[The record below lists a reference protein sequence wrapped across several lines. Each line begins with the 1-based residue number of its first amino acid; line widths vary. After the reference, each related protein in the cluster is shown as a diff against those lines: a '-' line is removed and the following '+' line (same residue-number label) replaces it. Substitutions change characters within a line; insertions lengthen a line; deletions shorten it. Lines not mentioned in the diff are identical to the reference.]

1 MGMRFTRRSGI
12 LFHPTSLAG
21 TPGIGTL
28 GKGAYKFADWLHE
41 AHQTLWQMLPLGP
54 TGYGDSP
61 YASFSTFAGN
71 PLLVDLDML
80 AGKGW
85 ADKADIVPPDYITT
99 AGKVDFGA
107 VVWWKFPVLF
117 RCAAYFL
124 NHCSKD
130 DRTAYEAFKN
140 DNAAWLNGYADFTS
154 IKQYYDEEARKAG
167 ISGVRGMWNTF
178 WPQDLASCN
187 PVAVSKW
194 DSGHTLDIE
203 KIKVLQ
209 FFFAEQWFSL
219 KRYVNALGIDIIGD
233 IPIFVAPDSA
243 DVWASQQFF
252 QLDAHGVPENVAG
265 VPPDYFSATGQLWG
279 NPLYDW
285 DAMKADNYS
294 WWIARIGRI
303 LQLVDCVRIDHFR
316 GFEAYWS
323 IPYGEPTAVNGEWIK
338 GPGIDL
344 FNAIKKAL
352 GDIPIIAEDLG
363 VITDEVRTLRDTCG
377 FPGMKVLQFAFDP
390 NEAGR
395 EGMKNSFLP
404 HEYDTANCV
413 VYTGTHDNDT
423 MQGWLE
429 KASDKTVQL
438 VAEYV
443 TGREMT
449 EAEACSMAADRELC
463 ARMVQTAVASTAVYA
478 VVPMQD
484 ILQLDN
490 SARMNTPSTTGTN
503 WSWRMEEDALT
514 EKNAAHLAF
523 LSALYG
529 RNLK

>member
-1 MGMRFTRRSGI
+1 M
-12 LFHPTSLAG
+12 PTEG
-21 TPGIGTL
+21 
-28 GKGAYKFADWLHE
+28 
-41 AHQTLWQMLPLGP
+41 
-54 TGYGDSP
+54 
-61 YASFSTFAGN
+61 
-71 PLLVDLDML
+71 
-80 AGKGW
+80 
-85 ADKADIVPPDYITT
+85 
-99 AGKVDFGA
+99 
-107 VVWWKFPVLF
+107 
-117 RCAAYFL
+117 
-124 NHCSKD
+124 
-130 DRTAYEAFKN
+130 
-140 DNAAWLNGYADFTS
+140 
-154 IKQYYDEEARKAG
+154 
-167 ISGVRGMWNTF
+167 
-178 WPQDLASCN
+178 
-187 PVAVSKW
+187 
-194 DSGHTLDIE
+194 
-203 KIKVLQ
+203 
-209 FFFAEQWFSL
+209 
-219 KRYVNALGIDIIGD
+219 
-233 IPIFVAPDSA
+233 
-243 DVWASQQFF
+243 
-252 QLDAHGVPENVAG
+252 
-265 VPPDYFSATGQLWG
+265 
-279 NPLYDW
+279 
-285 DAMKADNYS
+285 
-294 WWIARIGRI
+294 

-363 VITDEVRTLRDTCG
+363 VITDEVRALRDTCS

-395 EGMKNSFLP
+395 EGMKNAFLP

-429 KASDKTVQL
+429 KASGETVQL

-449 EAEACSMAADRELC
+449 EDEARLMAADGQLC
-463 ARMVQTAVASTAVYA
+463 SLMVQTAIASTAAYA

-484 ILQLDN
+484 VLHLDN
-490 SARMNTPSTTGTN
+490 SARMNVPSTTGTN
-503 WSWRMEEDALT
+503 WSWRMGKDVLT